1 MEKLWWLFC
10 NSSLDIYIYFA
21 GDVQAPNTELE
32 NYWKCDLQLQEK
44 SGADI
49 KTATNSLHTK
59 KASKAKL
66 EEKLKILT
74 AEKHRLVQM
83 LKQVIYFALIY
94 F

>member
-1 MEKLWWLFC
+1 MYRIPVLNLK
-10 NSSLDIYIYFA
+10 I
-21 GDVQAPNTELE
+21 TE
-32 NYWKCDLQLQEK
+32 NG
-44 SGADI
+44 GADI

-83 LKQVIYFALIY
+83 LKQVFHFALIY